1 MNKIQKYLLA
11 AMGLQVILIL
21 VVFLLQRPVTAS
33 NNLIFP
39 DLKVESVSAITIS
52 DASGQ
57 SVALEK
63 KGDKW
68 VLPLQDDFPVK
79 TGTVQQ
85 LVEKLASIRDNR
97 VVTRSEASQKRLNIS
112 NENFERKVELTLNET
127 QEIIYFG
134 SSPTSSN
141 IHFRLNGKPEVYLTN
156 ALSSTQLST
165 AISGWVDTTIYQIP
179 GSSVA
184 KIQISNNAG
193 EFIFEPDAD
202 AVWTSQSVEEGF
214 QFDQSKWSSLL
225 TGFTTLR
232 FVEPVS
238 KSEKTEYGFEKP
250 QARMQIDYSTE
261 DGELKSGELIIGNQ
275 DAAGNYFAKWTGS
288 EYITLISSYTAERFV
303 NLTADD
309 YASPIAT
316 QESPNE

>member
-11 AMGLQVILIL
+11 VLGLQVILIL
-21 VVFLLQRPVTAS
+21 VVFLLQRPVAAS

-52 DASGQ
+52 DSTGQ
-57 SVALEK
+57 SVSLEK
-63 KGDKW
+63 KGEKW
-68 VLPLQDDFPVK
+68 VLPLQGDYPVM

-85 LVEKLASIRDNR
+85 LVEKLATMRDNR
-97 VVTRSEASQKRLNIS
+97 VVTRSETSQKRLNIS
-112 NENFERKVELTLNET
+112 NDNFERKVELTLNGT
-127 QEIIYFG
+127 PEIIYFG
-134 SSPTSSN
+134 SSPTTSN
-141 IHFRLNGKPEVYLTN
+141 IHFRLDGKPEVYLTN
-156 ALSSTQLST
+156 SLSTTQLPNS
-165 AISGWVDTTIYQIP
+165 ISGWVDTTIYQIP
-179 GSSVA
+179 ASSVE
-184 KIQISNNAG
+184 KIQISNTAG
-193 EFIFEPDAD
+193 EFIFELDAD
-202 AVWTSQSVEEGF
+202 SAWTSQSVEQGF

-225 TGFTTLR
+225 TGFSTLR

-261 DGELKSGELIIGNQ
+261 DGELKSAELIIGNQ

-288 EYITLISSYTAERFV
+288 EYITLISSFNAERFV

-309 YASPIAT
+309 YSSQIAT
-316 QESPNE
+316 EETGEE